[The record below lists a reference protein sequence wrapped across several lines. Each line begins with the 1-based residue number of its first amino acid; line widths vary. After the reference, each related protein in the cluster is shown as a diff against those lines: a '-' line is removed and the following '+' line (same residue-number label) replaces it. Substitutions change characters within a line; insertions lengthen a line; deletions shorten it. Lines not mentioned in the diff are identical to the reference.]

1 MNFPFPTESIE
12 EGKAKIVVPKLELS
26 LAESSEH
33 VPSKTPVFYNPRM
46 ELNRD
51 LAVLVLQ
58 AYQRTVNREIMVC
71 EPLTGSGVRGI
82 RFAKEVKGLEKVLV
96 NDIRP
101 EAAKLAQ
108 HNVEKNRTSRK
119 VEVFS
124 EDANF
129 LLSQFAAPRK
139 RFDYIDIDPFGS
151 PVTYLDSAIRSLRNG
166 GLLALTAT
174 DLAPL
179 CGVHP
184 NACIRKY
191 GGKPLRTEYCHELA
205 LRLLVGCV
213 VMMAAKHGV
222 GAQVIFSYSEHN
234 YVRTYILLSYGAK
247 KADKSVESIGYVQH
261 CFACFHRHFW
271 YGITSYLDKACP
283 ECGSKLSSAGP
294 LWLGQL
300 WNKQFCYKLKKEVE
314 ASNLRLKPQI
324 LRLLF
329 LVLGESEAPVTYF
342 VVDKLCDKWGL
353 AIPSFLKVVD
363 ELRKRGYVAVPTHFS
378 PKALRTNAPARVMK
392 EILEKLALS

>member
-1 MNFPFPTESIE
+1 
-12 EGKAKIVVPKLELS
+12 
-26 LAESSEH
+26 
-33 VPSKTPVFYNPRM
+33 M

-58 AYQRTVNREIMVC
+58 AYRRTVSRELMVC
-71 EPLTGSGVRGI
+71 EPLAGSGVRGI
-82 RFAKEVKGLEKVLV
+82 RFAKEVKGLEKVV
-96 NDIRP
+96 INDIRP
-101 EAAKLAQ
+101 EAARLAQ
-108 HNVEKNRTSRK
+108 YNVEKNRLISRVK
-119 VEVFS
+119 SFN

-129 LLSQFAAPRK
+129 FLSKFAAPRI
-139 RFDYIDIDPFGS
+139 RFDYVDLDPFGS
-151 PVTYLDSAIRSLRNG
+151 PVSYLYSSIRALRNG
-166 GLLALTAT
+166 GLLDLTAT

-184 NACIRKY
+184 KACVRKY

-205 LRLLVGCV
+205 LRLLIGCV
-213 VMMAAKHGV
+213 AMMAAKHDV
-222 GAQVIFSYSEHN
+222 GSEAVFSYSAHN
-234 YVRTYILLSYGAK
+234 YVRTYVLLKHGAK
-247 KADKSVESIGYVQH
+247 EADKSVEAIGHVQH
-261 CFACFHRHFW
+261 CFACFHRHVT
-271 YGITSYLDKACP
+271 YGISSCLEKACP
-283 ECGSKLSSAGP
+283 ECSSRLSSAGP

-329 LVLGESEAPVTYF
+329 LVLGESEAPMTFF

-378 PKALRTNAPARVMK
+378 PKALRTNAPA
-392 EILEKLALS
+392 